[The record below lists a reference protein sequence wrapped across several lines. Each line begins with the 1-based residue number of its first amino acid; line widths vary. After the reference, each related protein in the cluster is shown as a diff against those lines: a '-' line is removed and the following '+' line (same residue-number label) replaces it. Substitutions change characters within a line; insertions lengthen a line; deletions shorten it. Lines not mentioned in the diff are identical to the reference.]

1 MLHKMRPGK
10 LCLTL
15 QTNPVMASD
24 SLPKL
29 LFLVV
34 AMNLTIVRQRRL
46 MRKMMF
52 KMTAFVFISLVL
64 VFLTAQLF
72 FDAHYF
78 KPPTTLLEQ
87 GSHLGA
93 GRRKFRFQARFHAKG
108 ELSQKKH
115 PRYDYSKLM
124 TVLKSP
130 ECDTTAQL
138 HILITSS
145 YENVEKRKAIR
156 STWCSKSKDPTIN
169 WQCIFLLGKK
179 SGNHRLSQR
188 LKIEME
194 QNGDI
199 VQGDYID
206 SYRNL
211 TIKVL
216 NGFTWARNKCN
227 PQYIL
232 KTDDDCFI
240 NSWIFTKFLT
250 GPNRH
255 GEKRVYVGN
264 VFLDDRNTQVIR
276 DPQSK
281 WYVPMD
287 AYAPD
292 SYPPY
297 ASGTGYLISRDV
309 LQGILELS
317 HFHKPFPNEDAYIGV
332 LVNSLGIE
340 PLKSHRFTFSSEKW
354 SICNFLYLLVVHN
367 VDCQK
372 QQQFYTMAQKALQ
385 ICDEEEIKTWN

>member
-1 MLHKMRPGK
+1 MR
-10 LCLTL
+10 
-15 QTNPVMASD
+15 
-24 SLPKL
+24 
-29 LFLVV
+29 
-34 AMNLTIVRQRRL
+34 R
-46 MRKMMF
+46 MMF
-52 KMTAFVFISLVL
+52 KMTATVFISLVL
-64 VFLTAQLF
+64 MFSIAQLF

-87 GSHLGA
+87 GSYLSA
-93 GRRKFRFQARFHAKG
+93 GLRTFRSQARFHAKG

-115 PRYDYSKLM
+115 PRYDYSKQM

-138 HILITSS
+138 HILVVSS

-156 STWCSKSKDPTIN
+156 STWCSKSKDSTVN

-179 SGNHRLSQR
+179 SGNIQLSQR
-188 LKIEME
+188 LMNEIEE
-194 QNGDI
+194 NGDI

-216 NGFTWARNKCN
+216 TGFTWAWNECN

-232 KTDDDCFI
+232 KTDDDCFV
-240 NSWIFTKFLT
+240 NSWIFTNFLT
-250 GPNRH
+250 GHMR
-255 GEKRVYVGN
+255 GENRVYVGL
-264 VFLDDRNTQVIR
+264 VKEDTRVVR
-276 DPQSK
+276 HPQSK

-297 ASGTGYLISRDV
+297 AIGAGYLISRDV
-309 LQGILELS
+309 LQGILVLS

-340 PLKSHRFTFSSEKW
+340 PFQSHRFTFSSEKR

-372 QQQFYTMAQKALQ
+372 QQQFYSMAQKALQ
-385 ICDEEEIKTWN
+385 ICDEEEIKTLN